1 MELVDVE
8 TLNPL
13 RALNAHGQSIW
24 LDSISR
30 RLIVSGELNQLITA
44 DGLRG
49 VTSNP
54 AIFEQAIRGSAD
66 YTPAREALESSG
78 SLDAKGLYERLAI
91 ADVRDACDVLGQ
103 VYEATSKRDGYV
115 SLEVSPHLAH
125 KTEETVQE
133 ARRLWEAVGRP
144 NLMIKVPATPSGIV
158 AIRQLIGEGINVNVT
173 LLFSIHAYEAVAAA
187 YLSGLETYMAS
198 ATGRERLGNVASV
211 ASFFVSRIDTAIDA
225 QLRRRLAEP
234 EVDRYQRRVLE
245 ALLGTVAV
253 ANAKLAYESYERLA
267 TPRWARLAERGA
279 QTQRLLW
286 ASTGTKDPAYSDVK
300 YVAELIGPDTVNTV
314 PPATLNAFR
323 DHGAAHATLAARVDE
338 AHHILETLDN
348 IGISLD
354 EVTDTLLDDGLRL
367 FTEAFDRLLAAF
379 EHRTGAE
386 SLKPRA

>member
-1 MELVDVE
+1 METVDVE

-30 RLIVSGELNQLITA
+30 RLIGSGELKQLIDA

-66 YTPAREALESSG
+66 YTAA
-78 SLDAKGLYERLAI
+78 LDALVSAGNQDSKSIYERLAI
-91 ADVRDACDVLGQ
+91 ADVRDAADVLQ
-103 VYEATSKRDGYV
+103 PVYDQTAGRDGYV

-125 KTEETVQE
+125 KTDETVQE
-133 ARRLWEAVGRP
+133 ARRLWEAVSRP
-144 NLMIKVPATPSGIV
+144 NLMVKVPATPSGIP

-173 LLFSIHAYEAVAAA
+173 LLFSIGAYEAVAEA
-187 YLSGLETYMAS
+187 YMSGLETYLVS
-198 ATGRERLGNVASV
+198 AAGRERLGGVASV
-211 ASFFVSRIDTAIDA
+211 ASFFVSRIDTVVDA
-225 QLRRRLAEP
+225 QLRQRLAEP
-234 EVDRYQRRVLE
+234 DIDRYQRRVLE

-253 ANAKLAYESYERLA
+253 ANAKLAYESYQRMIA
-267 TPRWARLAERGA
+267 TPRWTRLAERGA

-300 YVAELIGPDTVNTV
+300 YVAELIGSDTVNTV

-323 DHGAAHATLAARVDE
+323 DHGTAHATLAAKVDE
-338 AHHILETLDN
+338 AHHILETLGN

-354 EVTDTLLDDGLRL
+354 DVTGRLLDDGLRL
-367 FTEAFDRLLAAF
+367 FTEAFDRLLAAVDKNI
-379 EHRTGAE
+379 RRG
-386 SLKPRA
+386 

>member
-1 MELVDVE
+1 MELLDVE

-13 RALNAHGQSIW
+13 RMLNAHGQSIW

-30 RLIVSGELNQLITA
+30 RLIGSGELNQLITA

-66 YTPAREALESSG
+66 YAASIESLG
-78 SLDAKGLYERLAI
+78 STGNHDAKAVFERLAI
-91 ADVRDACDVLGQ
+91 ADVRDAADVLRP
-103 VYEATSKRDGYV
+103 VYDDTLRRDGYV
-115 SLEVSPHLAH
+115 SLEVSPSLAH
-125 KTEETVQE
+125 KKEETVQE
-133 ARRLWEAVGRP
+133 ARLLWEAVGCP
-144 NLMIKVPATPSGIV
+144 NLMIKVPATPGGIA

-173 LLFSIHAYEAVAAA
+173 LLFSVDAYEAVADA
-187 YLSGLETYMAS
+187 YMSGLEMYVAS
-198 ATGRERLGNVASV
+198 GGRDRLGSVASV
-211 ASFFVSRIDTAIDA
+211 ASFFVSRIDTVIDA
-225 QLRRRLAEP
+225 ELRRRLAEP
-234 EVDRYQRRVLE
+234 ALDRYQRRVLE

-253 ANAKLAYESYERLA
+253 ANAKVAYEFYQRLIATARWGRLA
-267 TPRWARLAERGA
+267 GRGA

-323 DHGAAHATLAARVDE
+323 DHGTAQETLTAKVDE

-348 IGISLD
+348 IGISID
-354 EVTDTLLDDGLRL
+354 DVTDKLLDDGLRL
-367 FTEAFDRLLAAF
+367 FTEAFDRLLDSVAAVLQA
-379 EHRTGAE
+379 R
-386 SLKPRA
+386 R